1 MLANLVSDALMGLG
15 CMTFSFALMAFT
27 AFLLALRCG
36 LLPGL
41 VEKLKQLGEE
51 TPPSE
56 GGGARGQ

>member
-15 CMTFSFALMAFT
+15 CVTFSFALMAFA

-41 VEKLKQLGEE
+41 AETLKQLGAEVS
-51 TPPSE
+51 PSE
-56 GGGARGQ
+56 GGGGRCQ